1 MNYPDLSGSK
11 VISFDIET
19 YDPKL
24 LTKGPGVYRRDGFI
38 LGVSIADNTGYSE
51 FYDFNCGKKVNEG
64 SDLFSSGI
72 ENYQTDLQRKNISY
86 IKDVLCNNAPKIGA
100 NVIYDMDWLTNFEG
114 IKVNGRLHDIQ
125 LAEPLIDAYAKSY
138 SLDTLSKKYL
148 NRSKEKSEIQNYCDK
163 MNWSGDPRKHLYK
176 MPYETIRSYAIADAV
191 LPIEIYR
198 KQYSILKD
206 EELQTVYDLECD
218 LLPLLLQMRKNG
230 IRIDEEKARFNYE
243 TIKYKIENEKKELV
257 RKYGSFNYNSTL
269 ELPKV
274 FDKLG
279 IEYPFT
285 EKGNP
290 SITKG
295 FLENNDHDI
304 SQKIIKLRQGER
316 VLSAFFENVCFDK
329 EICIDGKIHTSFNQ
343 LRSDEKGTLTG
354 RFSST
359 NPNLQQ
365 VPSKDD
371 CYGNEA
377 RSCFIPEN
385 GYFLGKVDYSQI
397 EFRGLVHYAEGLK
410 SEEVRNKYRQDP
422 LTDYHRMVQEWT
434 GLPRKTAKILNF
446 GTIYGMGIKK
456 ACFNYG
462 WNENE
467 AKEFFNKY
475 RMEVPFLRNTMNGVI
490 KTSKERGFIKTILGR
505 RARVSAEITQKNSHY
520 KLFNY
525 LIQGSAADIMKK
537 AMVDCFKAGLFNY
550 IIPHLTIHDE
560 LVLSVPKNNV
570 GLYREVKKIMEN
582 CVKLRVPII
591 ANAEIGSSW
600 GETEE
605 LK

>member
-290 SITKG
+290 SI
-295 FLENNDHDI
+295 E
-304 SQKIIKLRQGER
+304 QKD
-316 VLSAFFENVCFDK
+316 F
-329 EICIDGKIHTSFNQ
+329 
-343 LRSDEKGTLTG
+343 
-354 RFSST
+354 
-359 NPNLQQ
+359 
-365 VPSKDD
+365 
-371 CYGNEA
+371 
-377 RSCFIPEN
+377 
-385 GYFLGKVDYSQI
+385 
-397 EFRGLVHYAEGLK
+397 
-410 SEEVRNKYRQDP
+410 
-422 LTDYHRMVQEWT
+422 
-434 GLPRKTAKILNF
+434 
-446 GTIYGMGIKK
+446 
-456 ACFNYG
+456 
-462 WNENE
+462 
-467 AKEFFNKY
+467 
-475 RMEVPFLRNTMNGVI
+475 
-490 KTSKERGFIKTILGR
+490 
-505 RARVSAEITQKNSHY
+505 
-520 KLFNY
+520 
-525 LIQGSAADIMKK
+525 
-537 AMVDCFKAGLFNY
+537 
-550 IIPHLTIHDE
+550 
-560 LVLSVPKNNV
+560 
-570 GLYREVKKIMEN
+570 
-582 CVKLRVPII
+582 
-591 ANAEIGSSW
+591 
-600 GETEE
+600 
-605 LK
+605 